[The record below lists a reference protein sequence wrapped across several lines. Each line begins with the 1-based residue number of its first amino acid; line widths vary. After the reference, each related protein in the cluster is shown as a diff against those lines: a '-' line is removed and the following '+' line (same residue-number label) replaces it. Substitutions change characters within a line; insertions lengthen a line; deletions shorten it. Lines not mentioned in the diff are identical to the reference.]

1 MCFTRPGVQ
10 TELDRFFKA
19 VSKSPSS
26 FDTISKSAFTQS
38 RRKLKPEAFIE
49 LAQVQLDYFEEN
61 APYKKSWKNSRVIAI
76 DGSVL
81 NLPNSEEL
89 KSVYGCRLNKTDEGP
104 VAKCSFAYDVCNDL
118 IIDSYIGTINNS
130 EQELALRHLPK
141 LNSDTDILVFDRGY
155 PSQWLIGLLMKK
167 NFRFCFRLNPSWKE
181 AYSLLKED
189 INDTRWD
196 LELDSHK
203 GVKKIKEYNIPL
215 KVEGLRLLSFELTS
229 GEKEVLVT
237 NLSDRDTFSLNDLND
252 LYRMRWG
259 VEESYKS
266 LKKVLNIEYF
276 TGKTALAI
284 EQDFYAKVFMLN
296 MASMIGSQGVM
307 EERKHPKSKVK
318 HKYQLNKTQAL
329 AKTKDFLIDIFYFNW
344 LSKTIG
350 QMIKILCR
358 RFEIIRPNRSFPR
371 SSAPNRKNR
380 NPVNSKGI

>member
-26 FDTISKSAFTQS
+26 FDSISKSAFTQS

-49 LAQVQLDYFEEN
+49 LAKVQLDYFEEN

-89 KSVYGCRLNKTDEGP
+89 KSVYGCLLNKTEEGA
-104 VAKCSFAYDVCNDL
+104 VAKCSFAYDVCNEL
-118 IIDSYIGTINNS
+118 IIDSYVGTINNS
-130 EQELALRHLPK
+130 EQELALRHLPR

-155 PSQWLIGLLMKK
+155 PSQWLIGLLMQKG
-167 NFRFCFRLNPSWKE
+167 FRFCFRLNSSWKE
-181 AYSLLKED
+181 AYALLEED
-189 INDTRWD
+189 KNDIDWV
-196 LELDSHK
+196 LELNSHK
-203 GVKKIKEYNIPL
+203 GLKKIKEYNIPL
-215 KVEGLRLLSFELTS
+215 KIAGLRLVSFELPS
-229 GEKEVLVT
+229 GEKEVLAT

-276 TGKTALAI
+276 TGKTALSI

-296 MASMIGSQGVM
+296 MASMIGSQGVIN
-307 EERKHPKSKVK
+307 KKSHSKNTTK
-318 HKYQLNKTQAL
+318 HKYQPNKTQVL
-329 AKTKDFLIDIFYFNW
+329 AKTKDFLVDIFYFNR
-344 LSKTIG
+344 LSKAIS
-350 QMIKILCR
+350 QMLKLLCR
-358 RFEIIRPNRSFPR
+358 RFEIIRPHRSFPR
-371 SSAPNRKNR
+371 SGVPNRRNR
-380 NPVNSKGI
+380 KPVNSKGI